1 MIMSDVSNTNPSGLS
16 IADFS
21 YDLPEDRIAKY
32 PRAERDHSK
41 LLMYKS
47 GEISEERFSQLP
59 SLLHPNDCLVFN
71 NTRVVQARMQFQ
83 RQTGARIEIFCLE
96 PIDPVEVSE
105 AFVQRKTTTWK
116 AIVGNSK
123 RLKIGEVLSR
133 NISIDGI
140 QHKLKA
146 ELCSKENDS
155 FTVKFSWDLEA
166 SFAEVLENAG
176 TLPLPPYLNRETES
190 EDEERYQTVYAEVD
204 GSVAAPTAG
213 LHFTKSVFDNLKD
226 KGIESLFVTLHAG
239 AGTFMP
245 VKADTMQDHEMHQER
260 ISVSINVIKRMRN
273 ASMENR
279 IIAVGTTSIRTIESI
294 YWFGVKLLTGYDLK
308 ELFVGQWEPYQL
320 KDQSLSVIQSLDAVL
335 DWMKNL
341 NLDYLNGATQL
352 LIAPGYR
359 IRMVDALITNFHQPQ
374 STLLLLVAALV
385 GDDWR
390 KIYDHALGHDFRFLS
405 FGDSS
410 ILFRE

>member
-1 MIMSDVSNTNPSGLS
+1 MIMGDLSNTNPSGLS
-16 IADFS
+16 IVDFS

-32 PRAERDHSK
+32 PLSERDQSK
-41 LLMYKS
+41 LLIYKS
-47 GEISEERFSQLP
+47 GELSEERFGQLP
-59 SLLHPNDCLVFN
+59 SLLHPNDCLVLN
-71 NTRVVQARMQFQ
+71 NTRVVRARMQFQ
-83 RQTGARIEIFCLE
+83 RQTGALIEIFCLE
-96 PIDPVEVSE
+96 PTDPVAVAE
-105 AFVQRKTTTWK
+105 AFAQRKTTIWK
-116 AIVGNSK
+116 VIIGNSK

-140 QHKLKA
+140 QHTLKA

-155 FTVKFSWDLEA
+155 FTVNFSWDLGA
-166 SFAEVLENAG
+166 TFAEVLENTG

-190 EDEERYQTVYAEVD
+190 EDEDRYQTVYAESD

-213 LHFTKSVFDNLKD
+213 LHFTKKVFDNLKE
-226 KGIESLFVTLHAG
+226 KGIELLFVTLHVG

-260 ISVSINVIKRMRN
+260 ISVSIDTIERMRN
-273 ASMENR
+273 ATMKNR

-294 YWFGVKLLTGYDLK
+294 HWFGVKLLSGSDMK

-320 KDQSLSVIQSLDAVL
+320 KDQNVSVIQSLDAVL

-359 IRMVDALITNFHQPQ
+359 IKMVDALITNLHQPQ

-405 FGDSS
+405 FGDST

>member
-1 MIMSDVSNTNPSGLS
+1 MSDASNTNPSGLS

-32 PRAERDHSK
+32 PLAERDHSK

-71 NTRVVQARMQFQ
+71 NTRVVHARMQFQ

-105 AFVQRKTTTWK
+105 AFAQRKTTTWK

-190 EDEERYQTVYAEVD
+190 EDEERYQTVYAEAD

-226 KGIESLFVTLHAG
+226 KGIEALFVTLHVG

-245 VKADTMQDHEMHQER
+245 VKSDTMQDHEMHQER
-260 ISVSINVIKRMRN
+260 ISVSINAIKRMRN
-273 ASMENR
+273 ATMENR

-294 YWFGVKLLTGYDLK
+294 YWFGVKLLSGYDMK

-320 KDQSLSVIQSLDAVL
+320 KDQSVSVIQSLDAVL
-335 DWMKNL
+335 DWMKNM